1 MKILAVGDP
10 HFMFDYPYAN
20 RIPDRRRAERAL
32 VLSTIH
38 RESKDCDAVVLMG
51 DNLDKRH
58 NHSSAIKEF
67 VEFLHGFGDKRIH
80 IISGNHETFEGNKT
94 ALDFL
99 IGINPW
105 WSVYTPAGFEA
116 GVSHFVTPNYQI
128 GLIPYMTNSSL
139 GASSK
144 EEARD
149 KLMLAIEKYKYDV
162 LFVHH
167 MVSGTTGFEGA
178 NEIVLPR
185 ERLEAVATLVVAGHI
200 HEEAV
205 KGRTILTGNIFTHD
219 VGQTERS
226 ILKIDTEDDT
236 YSRIALPV
244 RPIYKL
250 FNPTIEAL
258 DALPANS
265 IIRTILTDKGQDV
278 EAIKES
284 LKRFD
289 ASLFVEQY
297 PNERERL
304 HVDKGQTLDLSIPAL
319 IDMYAKAKKKNP
331 ERLKKA
337 FVLVNES

>member
-10 HFMFDYPYAN
+10 HFMFDYPYAS
-20 RIPDRRRAERAL
+20 RIPDRRRAERAS
-32 VLSTIH
+32 VLKTIH
-38 RESKDCDAVVLMG
+38 EEAKSCDAVCLLG

-58 NHSSAIKEF
+58 NHSSAVKELM
-67 VEFLHGFGDKRIH
+67 VFLDGFGDKDVY
-80 IISGNHETFEGNKT
+80 IISGNHETYEGDKT

-99 IGINPW
+99 VGVKRNWHII
-105 WSVYTPAGFEA
+105 TPKTGVFRRNGLGF
-116 GVSHFVTPNYQI
+116 VPF
-128 GLIPYMTNSSL
+128 MTNSSL
-139 GASSK
+139 GVNSK
-144 EEARD
+144 EGATE
-149 KLMLAIEKYKYDV
+149 KLTQLIEEHKYNV

-167 MVSGTTGFEGA
+167 MVSGTSGFEDA

-185 ERLEAVATLVVAGHI
+185 ERLEAVAHLVVAGHI
-200 HEEAV
+200 HEESV

-226 ILKIDTEDDT
+226 VLKINTEDDT

-250 FNPTIEAL
+250 FNPKVSEL
-258 DALPANS
+258 DVLPANS
-265 IIRTILTDKGQDV
+265 IIRTIITDKAVDV
-278 EAIKES
+278 ESTKAALS
-284 LKRFD
+284 RFD
-289 ASLFVEQY
+289 ASIFVEQY

-337 FVLVNES
+337 FALVNST